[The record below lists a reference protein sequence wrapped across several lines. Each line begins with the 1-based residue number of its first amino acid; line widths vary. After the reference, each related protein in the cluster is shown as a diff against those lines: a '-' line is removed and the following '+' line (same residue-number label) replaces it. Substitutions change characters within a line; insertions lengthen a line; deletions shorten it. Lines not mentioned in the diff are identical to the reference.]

1 MNLKYLKYDKSFPV
15 ITTGKSLAYPES
27 KSLVNYIEIIIREN
41 PSKFA
46 VNLENVES
54 IDSSG
59 ISFLVKIA
67 KSARNRNIELILYGM
82 NESLQRLFYAGG
94 LDSFF
99 KIFTKAEF
107 QKIYNK

>member
-1 MNLKYLKYDKSFPV
+1 MNLAYLEHDEFFP
-15 ITTGKSLAYPES
+15 IIIPGKRLTSMEAESL
-27 KSLVNYIEIIIREN
+27 IECAGIIIREN
-41 PSKFA
+41 PSKIA
-46 VNLENVES
+46 VNLENVEA

-67 KSARNRNIELILYGM
+67 KSTSNRDIELILYGM

-107 QKIYNK
+107 HKIYNQ